1 MTPAVLRSAVL
12 ATLGAGAAA
21 AVVAAL
27 TGGAPALWGVLL
39 GLALLLGF
47 YVVGLVPMQL
57 GAAVAPAASLLLAL
71 LTYTFQVVLLALAF
85 VVLQRSGL
93 LDASDSGD
101 PTVDRRWFGGVV
113 VVGTLVWTT
122 ALVRGATRE
131 RIPLYHTSDD
141 LAKPAD
147 EAPGGRT
154 EPG

>member
-1 MTPAVLRSAVL
+1 VTGPVIRTAVAT
-12 ATLGAGAAA
+12 TLGAGVVA

-27 TGGAPALWGVLL
+27 TDGAPAVWGVLL

-93 LDASDSGD
+93 LDAPAGRD
-101 PTVDRRWFGGVV
+101 PEVDRGWFGGVV

-122 ALVRGATRE
+122 ALVRGATKE
-131 RIPLYHTSDD
+131 RIPLYHTSGDP
-141 LAKPAD
+141 AKPAD
-147 EAPGGRT
+147 EAP
-154 EPG
+154 

>member
-1 MTPAVLRSAVL
+1 VVRTALA
-12 ATLGAGAAA
+12 ATLVAGAVA

-27 TGGAPALWGVLL
+27 TGGAPALRGVVL

-85 VVLQRSGL
+85 VLLQRSGL
-93 LDASDSGD
+93 LDASGGQRAA
-101 PTVDRRWFGGVV
+101 VDRGWFGGVV

-141 LAKPAD
+141 LAKPAS
-147 EAPGGRT
+147 EGPAGRT